1 MSAVY
6 GLVAVWAAEGREP
19 VYGLGAMEA
28 IGTTA
33 LVVVEAPAV
42 DEAERL
48 LAAELDAIDRTCSR
62 FRPDSELMRA
72 NDAAGRPT
80 PISALFAEAV
90 DVALRAAEQTDGA
103 VDPTVAPALVALGY
117 DRDFAA
123 MHADATH
130 DVRGIPAAGW
140 RSVTLDAQHRVLRM
154 SPACRL
160 DLGATA
166 KALAADRAAR
176 AIAAATGS
184 PTLVDLGGDVAT
196 AGPAP
201 SGGWVVRVT
210 DDHRAGPDADGQ
222 SVTVSGGGLATS
234 STTVRRWRRGGRA
247 LHHIVD
253 PATGEPAA
261 PVWRTVSV
269 AAASCVDA
277 NTASTAAIVRGASA
291 PRWLESLGL
300 PARLVAPDGSVVTVG
315 AWPVAS

>member
-1 MSAVY
+1 MSSAY
-6 GLVAVWAAEGREP
+6 ATATL
-19 VYGLGAMEA
+19 EA

-33 LVVVEAPAV
+33 VVVVQAPALRQ
-42 DEAERL
+42 AERL
-48 LAAELDAIDRTCSR
+48 LAAELEAIDRTCSR

-72 NDAAGRPT
+72 NDAAGRLVPT
-80 PISALFAEAV
+80 SALFTEAV
-90 DVALRAAEQTDGA
+90 RVALRAAEQTRGA

-123 MHADATH
+123 MDADAT
-130 DVRGIPAAGW
+130 DVVRGVPAAGW
-140 RSVTLDAQHRVLRM
+140 RGVALDARRRLLRL
-154 SPACRL
+154 SPGCRL

-196 AGPAP
+196 AGASPP
-201 SGGWVVRVT
+201 GGWPVHVT
-210 DDHRAGPDADGQ
+210 DDHRAGAGAEGQ
-222 SVTVSGGGLATS
+222 TVTVSGGGLATS
-234 STTVRRWRRGGRA
+234 STTVRRWRRAGRPV
-247 LHHIVD
+247 HHIVD

-300 PARLVAPDGSVVTVG
+300 PARLVDPDGGVVTVG

>member
-1 MSAVY
+1 MSPSYATAT
-6 GLVAVWAAEGREP
+6 L
-19 VYGLGAMEA
+19 EA

-33 LVVVEAPAV
+33 IVVVHEPAV
-42 DEAERL
+42 REAERL

-72 NDAAGRPT
+72 NDAAGRLTPT
-80 PISALFAEAV
+80 SRLFTEAV
-90 DVALRAAEQTDGA
+90 RIALRAAEQTEGA

-117 DRDFAA
+117 DRDFTA
-123 MHADATH
+123 MDADAAD

-140 RSVTLDAQHRVLRM
+140 HRVALDAQRRLLRLG
-154 SPACRL
+154 PECRL

-176 AIAAATGS
+176 RIAVATGS

-201 SGGWVVRVT
+201 AGGWVVHVT
-210 DDHRAGPDADGQ
+210 DDHRAGTDAEGQ

-234 STTVRRWRRGGRA
+234 STTVRRWRRAGRPV
-247 LHHIVD
+247 HHIVD

-291 PRWLESLGL
+291 PQWLEALGL
-300 PARLVAPDGSVVTVG
+300 PARLVDPSGGVVTVG

>member
-1 MSAVY
+1 MST
-6 GLVAVWAAEGREP
+6 E
-19 VYGLGAMEA
+19 YGLGALAA

-33 LVVVEAPAV
+33 VVVVEAAAV
-42 DEAERL
+42 PEAERL
-48 LAAELDAIDRTCSR
+48 MAAELEAIDCTCSR

-80 PISALFAEAV
+80 PISELLTEALG
-90 DVALRAAEQTDGA
+90 VALRAAEQTDGA

-123 MHADATH
+123 MHADTGH
-130 DVRGIPAAGW
+130 DVRGVPAAGW
-140 RSVTLDAQHRVLRM
+140 RNVTLDARQRVLRM
-154 SPACRL
+154 SPGCRL

-176 AIAAATGS
+176 AIAAQTGS

-201 SGGWVVRVT
+201 AGGWVVHVT
-210 DDHRAGPDADGQ
+210 DDHRADPDADGQ
-222 SVTVSGGGLATS
+222 SVTVSGGGVATS
-234 STTVRRWRRGGRA
+234 STTVRRWRRAGRVV
-247 LHHIVD
+247 HHIVD

-291 PRWLESLGL
+291 PRWLASLGL

-315 AWPVAS
+315 AWPEAS

>member
-1 MSAVY
+1 MSA
-6 GLVAVWAAEGREP
+6 L
-19 VYGLGAMEA
+19 YGLGALEA

-33 LVVVEAPAV
+33 VVVVEAPAV
-42 DEAERL
+42 PEAERL
-48 LAAELDAIDRTCSR
+48 LAAELEAIDRTCSR
-62 FRPDSELMRA
+62 FRSDSELMRINQA
-72 NDAAGRPT
+72 PGRPAA
-80 PISALFAEAV
+80 ISELLTEALA
-90 DVALRAAEQTDGA
+90 VALRAAEQTEGA

-123 MHADATH
+123 MDADAAR
-130 DVRGIPAAGW
+130 DVHGIPAAGW
-140 RSVTLDAQHRVLRM
+140 RNVALDARRRVVRM
-154 SPACRL
+154 SPGCRL

-176 AIAAATGS
+176 AIAARTGS

-201 SGGWVVRVT
+201 AGGWVVRVT

-222 SVTVSGGGLATS
+222 SVTVTGGAVATS

-247 LHHIVD
+247 VHHIVD

-300 PARLVAPDGSVVTVG
+300 PARLVAPDGSVVRVG
-315 AWPVAS
+315 AWPEAS

>member
-6 GLVAVWAAEGREP
+6 GL
-19 VYGLGAMEA
+19 GALEA

-33 LVVVEAPAV
+33 VVVVEAGVV

-48 LAAELDAIDRTCSR
+48 LAAELDAIDRACSR
-62 FRPDSELMRA
+62 FRTDSELMRA
-72 NDAAGRPT
+72 NDSAGRPT
-80 PISALFAEAV
+80 PISRLFSEAV

-117 DRDFAA
+117 DRDFVALD
-123 MHADATH
+123 ADAAH
-130 DVRGIPAAGW
+130 DVHGIPATGW
-140 RSVTLDAQHRVLRM
+140 RSVALDARRRVLRM
-154 SPACRL
+154 SRGCRL

-201 SGGWVVRVT
+201 TGGWVVRVT
-210 DDHRAGPDADGQ
+210 DDHRAGPEADGQ

-234 STTVRRWRRGGRA
+234 STTVRRWRRAGRP

-300 PARLVAPDGSVVTVG
+300 PARLVDPSGRVVTVG
-315 AWPVAS
+315 GWPVAS

>member
-1 MSAVY
+1 MNMA
-6 GLVAVWAAEGREP
+6 
-19 VYGLGAMEA
+19 YGLGALEA

-33 LVVVEAPAV
+33 VVVVEAPAV
-42 DEAERL
+42 SEAERL
-48 LAAELDAIDRTCSR
+48 LAVELDAVDRTCSR
-62 FRPDSELMRA
+62 FRSDSELMRA

-80 PISALFAEAV
+80 PISALLTEAV
-90 DVALRAAEQTDGA
+90 GVALRAAEQTDGA

-123 MHADATH
+123 LDADAAH

-140 RSVTLDAQHRVLRM
+140 RSVMLDAWHRVLRM
-154 SPACRL
+154 SPGCRL

-201 SGGWVVRVT
+201 AFGWVVRVT

-222 SVTVSGGGLATS
+222 SVTVSGGGVATS
-234 STTVRRWRRGGRA
+234 STTVRRWRRGGRPV
-247 LHHIVD
+247 HHIVD

-291 PRWLESLGL
+291 PGWLASLGL

-315 AWPVAS
+315 AWPEAS

>member
-6 GLVAVWAAEGREP
+6 GL
-19 VYGLGAMEA
+19 GALEA

-48 LAAELDAIDRTCSR
+48 LAAELDAIDRACSR

-80 PISALFAEAV
+80 AISELLTEAV
-90 DVALRAAEQTDGA
+90 RVALRAAEQTDGA

-123 MHADATH
+123 MDADAAD
-130 DVRGIPAAGW
+130 DVCGIPAAGW
-140 RSVTLDAQHRVLRM
+140 RGVTLDARHRVLRM
-154 SPACRL
+154 GPRCRL

-166 KALAADRAAR
+166 KALAADRAAQR
-176 AIAAATGS
+176 IAAATGS

-201 SGGWVVRVT
+201 AGGWIVHVT
-210 DDHRAGPDADGQ
+210 DDHRAGTEAEGQ

-234 STTVRRWRRGGRA
+234 STSVRRWRRGGRPI
-247 LHHIVD
+247 HHIVD

-277 NTASTAAIVRGASA
+277 NTASTASIVRGASA

-300 PARLVAPDGSVVTVG
+300 PARLVDPSGGVVTVG
-315 AWPVAS
+315 AWPVAA